1 MAIAT
6 HCFILLKIYPIS
18 PKEEKLNTEKNYV
31 KIQLWNVFIHLHKI
45 SYDCPKFPKTN
56 VHAIT
61 SIYHYCFYMKFL
73 TKLLSFFLQPKVLH
87 LYIVLAIIVP
97 NLLLCFTEHLSLG
110 ASLCNIIIPGSIY
123 AYLFTLKRKPGL
135 MIWILF
141 PFIFLSAFQLVLL
154 YLFGNSIIAV
164 DMFLNLVTTNAN
176 EALELLDNLVPAV
189 AGVFILYIPALVFA
203 TISLRRKIVL
213 SQEECG
219 RLRKRAYIGMA
230 AGAVLLT
237 GLTLFDEEYDA
248 KVDLFPANVCYNCYL
263 AVERTEDVA
272 QYKETSKDF
281 TFNAHSTHAA
291 DSTEIYLFVIGET
304 GRAHNWGLY
313 GYERNTT
320 PLLQKQEGLVHFT
333 DVLTQSN
340 TTHKSVPMLMSLASA
355 EDYDRIYH
363 EKSIITAFKEAG
375 FYTVFFSN
383 QKYNH
388 AFIDIFGREA
398 DRSFFIKEEGKKKN
412 AYDTDLL
419 DYVDQTLAEGHR
431 KLFIVLHTYG
441 SHFNYRERYPETA
454 AVFQPENVADAK
466 PKFREN
472 LINAYDNTIVQTDA
486 FLNQLIERLKQQ
498 QSIAAMIYTS
508 DHGED
513 IFDDDRHL
521 FLHSSPV
528 PSYYQLHVPF
538 VIWTSE
544 TYRSNYPELT
554 QNILQNQHKAVGSNA
569 SAAPTFLQMAGIETP
584 LRIDSLSLCNDN
596 YHIQQRHFISDH
608 NLPETYDNIGMQEED
623 FLLFKKMNLTFP

>member
-1 MAIAT
+1 M
-6 HCFILLKIYPIS
+6 
-18 PKEEKLNTEKNYV
+18 N
-31 KIQLWNVFIHLHKI
+31 
-45 SYDCPKFPKTN
+45 
-56 VHAIT
+56 
-61 SIYHYCFYMKFL
+61 
-73 TKLLSFFLQPKVLH
+73 FFLQPKVLH

-97 NLLLCFTEHLSLG
+97 NFLLCFTEHLSIT
-110 ASLCNIIIPGSIY
+110 ASLCNVILPASIY
-123 AYLFTLKRKPGL
+123 AYLFTLRRKPGL

-189 AGVFILYIPALVFA
+189 AGVFILYVPALVLA
-203 TISLRRKIVL
+203 SISLRRKLRL
-213 SQEECG
+213 SEEACR
-219 RLRKRAYIGMA
+219 RLRKRSYIGM
-230 AGAVLLT
+230 GIGCILLL
-237 GLTLFDEEYDA
+237 GVSLFEKKYEA
-248 KVDLFPANVCYNCYL
+248 KIDLFPFNVCYNCYL

-272 QYKETSKDF
+272 RYQETSQGFRFD
-281 TFNAHSTHAA
+281 ACPTHPA
-291 DSTEIYLFVIGET
+291 DSAEIYLFVIGET

-320 PLLQKQEGLVHFT
+320 PKLQQQKGVVHFT

-340 TTHKSVPMLMSLASA
+340 TTHKSVPMLLSLASA
-355 EDYDRIYH
+355 EDYDRIYR

-375 FYTVFFSN
+375 FHTAFFSN

-388 AFIDIFGREA
+388 SFIDLFGREA
-398 DRSFFIKEEGKKKN
+398 DRSFFVKEEGKNKN
-412 AYDTDLL
+412 AFDSELL
-419 DYVDQTLAEGHR
+419 KYVDQTLSEGHR

-441 SHFNYRERYPETA
+441 SHFNYRERYPEGA
-454 AVFQPENVADAK
+454 AVYQPENIADAK
-466 PKFREN
+466 PKFRPN

-498 QSIAAMIYTS
+498 RAIAAMIYTS

-513 IFDDDRHL
+513 IFDDERHL

-538 VIWTSE
+538 IIWMSKS
-544 TYRSNYPELT
+544 YQSNYPELVK
-554 QNILQNQHKAVGSNA
+554 NVLLNQTKAVASNA
-569 SAAPTFLQMAGIETP
+569 SVAPTFLQLAGLETP
-584 LRIDSLSLCNDN
+584 LRMDSLSLCSDC
-596 YHIQQRHFISDH
+596 YTERQRHYITDH
-608 NLPETYDNIGMQEED
+608 NLPESYDNIGLKKED
-623 FLLFKKMNLTFP
+623 IQLFKKMGNKFP